1 MSEEN
6 ETLKN
11 GTTGHHNYDLLAN
24 TKLNTHPAGDIIQ
37 KRLSTV
43 MMGWLECHRA
53 IFKVRL

>member
-43 MMGWLECHRA
+43 QSMINQFMGNSSNSQ
-53 IFKVRL
+53 I